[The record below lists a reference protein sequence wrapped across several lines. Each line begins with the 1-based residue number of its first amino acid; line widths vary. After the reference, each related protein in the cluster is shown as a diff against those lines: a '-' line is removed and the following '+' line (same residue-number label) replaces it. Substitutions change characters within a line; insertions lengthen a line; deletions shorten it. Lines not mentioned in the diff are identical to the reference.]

1 MFHLLFTK
9 IIKDHRLSD
18 VTRKHRDFCP
28 VEIQTMFFFFS
39 CGIDHPKDYDYCPI
53 GYLGSIYSSNL
64 ILIFFYEIAC
74 KNLSPQMLFE
84 RVLTSSQFLH

>member
-28 VEIQTMFFFFS
+28 VEIQTMFFFF
-39 CGIDHPKDYDYCPI
+39 
-53 GYLGSIYSSNL
+53 
-64 ILIFFYEIAC
+64 
-74 KNLSPQMLFE
+74 
-84 RVLTSSQFLH
+84 FLVE